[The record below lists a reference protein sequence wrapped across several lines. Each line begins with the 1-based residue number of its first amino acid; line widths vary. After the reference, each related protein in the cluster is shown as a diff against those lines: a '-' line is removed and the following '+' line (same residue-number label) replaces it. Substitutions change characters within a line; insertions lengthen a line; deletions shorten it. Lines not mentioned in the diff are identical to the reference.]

1 MKTNQFIAV
10 IVILMLATGCNQNSS
25 TKMDENLVENNYPTA
40 EAALT
45 YVKDNL
51 HLILNESQ
59 RKSYNLGSEEQVK
72 KLVITNDIPLILL
85 PMDRLKDTIISSA
98 SEARIYALGEEG
110 NPKICVVVRNPT
122 GKNWMVGT
130 IGLKKYIQ
138 ALAGQADVS
147 AIVEVL
153 GLEISLLEVQAGE
166 KIVYMPIAD
175 YPEADIYQQNA
186 YEFADILRS
195 LEAYRVELERKFGK
209 DFTSGALDK

>member
-1 MKTNQFIAV
+1 MKTNRFIAA

-45 YVKDNL
+45 YVKDSL

-59 RKSYNLGSEEQVK
+59 IKSYNLGSEEQIK
-72 KLVITNDIPLILL
+72 NLVITNDIPLILL

-110 NPKICVVVRNPT
+110 NPKICVVVKNPT
-122 GKNWMVGT
+122 GKNWIVGT

-147 AIVEVL
+147 AIVDVL
-153 GLEISLLEVQAGE
+153 GLEISLLEIHAGE

-186 YEFADILRS
+186 YELADILRS

-209 DFTSGALDK
+209 DFSSGALDK